1 MIVYESPLVLPAG
14 WVPANSVARM
24 LPSSFNSQVSVVD
37 AARYLEDE
45 IHSLGA
51 TRAIISTNYDQ
62 LTSDRMRKKSGGHSN
77 GAAVILRFSGMES
90 HLACDKWAEV
100 QHNLYALHLALR
112 NIRMMEEWGV
122 AAFYRLLS
130 FFGNNSM
137 HAPMV
142 ELAKEMNIPSW
153 MQHLGLGPTAVLE
166 DANAVYRRRVKELA
180 ENADEML
187 KLNSAIEEARKHL
200 K

>member
-1 MIVYESPLVLPAG
+1 MIVYESPLVLPSG
-14 WVPANSVARM
+14 WAPANAVGRM
-24 LPSSFNSQVSVVD
+24 LPSSFNSQVTVVD

-45 IHSLGA
+45 INGLGA
-51 TRAIISTNYDQ
+51 SRGIISTNYDQ
-62 LTSDRMRKKSGGHSN
+62 LISDRMRKKSGGHSN

-122 AAFYRLLS
+122 AASYRLLS
-130 FFGNNSM
+130 FFGNKSM
-137 HAPMV
+137 QTPMT
-142 ELAKEMNIPSW
+142 ELVKELNLPGW
-153 MQHLGLGPTAVLE
+153 MQTLGLGPTATLE
-166 DANAVYRRRVKELA
+166 DANAVYRRRVKELS
-180 ENADEML
+180 ENPDDML
-187 KLNSAIEEARKHL
+187 KLNGAIEEARKHL